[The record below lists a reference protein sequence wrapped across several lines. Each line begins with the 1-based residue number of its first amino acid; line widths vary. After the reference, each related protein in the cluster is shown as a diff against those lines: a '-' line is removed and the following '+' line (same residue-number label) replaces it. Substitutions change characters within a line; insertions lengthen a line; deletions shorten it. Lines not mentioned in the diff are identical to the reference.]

1 MCCWFVAGITVQVRR
16 VRLKPEIQLFET
28 VPGGA

>member
-1 MCCWFVAGITVQVRR
+1 MIFWCVAGITVQVRR
-16 VRLKPEIQLFET
+16 ARLKPEIQLFET